1 MEGLEITI
9 LPLSEVQNNNKVF
22 RFDTQYFSKNALKA
36 EAQIKQGDWNEL
48 SKVAEKVES
57 FGAYALTNLFSYVEK
72 GIPFLRCLNIRA
84 GFVDFTNVLYITPEA
99 HSYLPKSAIRPG
111 MVLLTMSGSVGNAA
125 VALDSWEYP
134 INSNQDIAKITPKRN
149 INPYYLVAFLTCRY
163 GQVQM
168 ERLPVGS
175 VQQHIFLWMIEK
187 VTVARFSMQFE

>member
-1 MEGLEITI
+1 
-9 LPLSEVQNNNKVF
+9 
-22 RFDTQYFSKNALKA
+22 
-36 EAQIKQGDWNEL
+36 
-48 SKVAEKVES
+48 
-57 FGAYALTNLFSYVEK
+57 
-72 GIPFLRCLNIRA
+72 
-84 GFVDFTNVLYITPEA
+84 
-99 HSYLPKSAIRPG
+99 

-187 VTVARFSMQFE
+187 VAVARFSMQFEETVGMQVRAAYEKNSLIVAEQEKAEQTLLQALDLEDWQPPEPLTYTRRTSEVFAAGRLDAEYYTPA